1 MKKLKK
7 LTRDQKKFLK
17 EERLNP
23 DDFLIERATPKL
35 YVFYNKQ
42 TEALWNYDRVR
53 GLWLWVKKHLNYY
66 YLTVMLL
73 CGAKEGGLYGEYLYT

>member
-23 DDFLIERATPKL
+23 DDFLIERATPEE
-35 YVFYNKQ
+35 YVFYNKH
-42 TEALWNYDRVR
+42 TEVLWTYDRVR
-53 GLWLWVKKHLNYY
+53 GLWL
-66 YLTVMLL
+66 
-73 CGAKEGGLYGEYLYT
+73 

>member
-7 LTRDQKKFLK
+7 LTRDQKKFLEK
-17 EERLNP
+17 ERLNP
-23 DDFLIERATPKL
+23 NDFLIERATPEE
-35 YVFYNKQ
+35 YVFYNKY
-42 TEALWNYDRVR
+42 TEALWTYDRTMGV
-53 GLWLWVKKHLNYY
+53 WLWVKKHLNYY

>member
-23 DDFLIERATPKL
+23 DDFLMERATPEE
-35 YVFYNKQ
+35 YVFYNKH
-42 TEALWNYDRVR
+42 TEALWKYDRVR
-53 GLWLWVKKHLNYY
+53 GVWL
-66 YLTVMLL
+66 
-73 CGAKEGGLYGEYLYT
+73 

>member
-1 MKKLKK
+1 MKQLKK
-7 LTRDQKKFLK
+7 LTRDQKEFLEK
-17 EERLNP
+17 ERLNP
-23 DDFLIERATPKL
+23 NDFLIERATPEE
-35 YVFYNKQ
+35 YVFYNKH
-42 TEALWNYDRVR
+42 TEALWTYDRVR

>member
-7 LTRDQKKFLK
+7 LTREQKKFLEK
-17 EERLNP
+17 ERLNP
-23 DDFLIERATPKL
+23 NDFLIERATPEE
-35 YVFYNKQ
+35 YVFYNKH
-42 TEALWNYDRVR
+42 TEALWTYDRVR